1 MNQEIELLHRRSHS
15 QQAGPKILCS
25 QPTSNDPEYLINQ
38 TSTIKMSYITKK
50 IVSVTFVHEYVVES
64 KVGVPPL

>member
-1 MNQEIELLHRRSHS
+1 M
-15 QQAGPKILCS
+15 
-25 QPTSNDPEYLINQ
+25 
-38 TSTIKMSYITKK
+38 TIKMSYITKK